1 MSLCALQ
8 RGETIFCLDPAGT
21 KVRLSGVARRRLR
34 PHAPLAFVSAF
45 VCSFRGLFA
54 CVLSW
59 VEILYAPL
67 ATGLHAHLLRLPPP
81 PTPDAPDAPDASHHL
96 GLVGPPPRRRARCDR
111 RLPLCH
117 RMERGDSPL
126 LGSERLEGEPTCD
139 RGESEAAERLV
150 RATREGARWHGLVRP
165 RVRRVAHGGVRA

>member
-67 ATGLHAHLLRLPPP
+67 ATGLHAHLLRSSTTAHPGRPGRPGRLPPP
-81 PTPDAPDAPDASHHL
+81 WPGGTS
-96 GLVGPPPRRRARCDR
+96 
-111 RLPLCH
+111 
-117 RMERGDSPL
+117 SQT
-126 LGSERLEGEPTCD
+126 TC
-139 RGESEAAERLV
+139 SV
-150 RATREGARWHGLVRP
+150 
-165 RVRRVAHGGVRA
+165 